1 MIAPQPR
8 TDSVRIFILPIE
20 SQLAAGWRAEL
31 VAILKQRSLHEV
43 PHAISQFAELCR
55 RREPDTT
62 HDPLDCAAPVH
73 RRINLKNRIRYAEE
87 LASGRQWKK
96 KRPPILV
103 H

>member
-8 TDSVRIFILPIE
+8 TDSVRIFIQIDPP
-20 SQLAAGWRAEL
+20 LAAGWRAEL
-31 VAILKQRSLHEV
+31 VAVLQEQSLHEV
-43 PHAISQFAELCR
+43 LDAISQFAELCR

-87 LASGRQWKK
+87 PASGRQWKK
-96 KRPPILV
+96 KRPPVLLR
-103 H
+103 